1 MNEATD
7 TELLRDYA
15 ERGNEAAFCELV
27 ARHTDFV
34 YSSAL
39 RQVNS
44 PDLAADVAQSV
55 FADLAR
61 KAGSLAQSAQAGV
74 SLAGWLYRG
83 TRFAALNQLRDE
95 RRRRARERQ
104 AMEHFD
110 PAPGS
115 ASEWERMRPVLDQ
128 AMSELGEADR
138 EALLLRFFKNYDLRA
153 VGQALGTSDDAA
165 QKRVGRALEKLRALL
180 SERGVTT
187 SAAALSVA
195 LSANAV
201 TPAPAGLASLLF
213 TTALTGTAISASTAI
228 SATKTIAMTTLQKV
242 ILGAALSAAIGT
254 GIYAVH
260 QEAQKRQRDRAFQ
273 QQQASLNE
281 QLRELQRERDQATG
295 QARGLLAENRQLRS
309 NQNEA
314 ELLRLRGQVG
324 ALSRE
329 TDKLRQ
335 LILGMRD
342 DSRTNHLQ
350 YPTNLIAKGS
360 WGFAGYNTPAAALE
374 STLWA
379 KSTGN
384 ENIWLDSLS
393 DTNAAETL
401 KKNYIKGDSEE
412 ERSRFLVDQTTNW
425 TGFRILK
432 EVPVSEDMVLLQVQV
447 SALVNGKKQT
457 ADSIQEMRK
466 TDGIW
471 KSAQE
476 YMGD

>member
-153 VGQALGTSDDAA
+153 VGQALGASDDAA
-165 QKRVGRALEKLRALL
+165 QKRVAARWKNCARFFPSGADHLGRRPFRGAFGQCGHPGAGGFGFPAVHHRAYRDRRFGFNRHIRNQDHCHDHTSKSHPRSGAQRGDWDGDLRRA
-180 SERGVTT
+180 SGD
-187 SAAALSVA
+187 AK
-195 LSANAV
+195 
-201 TPAPAGLASLLF
+201 APTGPGLP
-213 TTALTGTAISASTAI
+213 TTAGVA
-228 SATKTIAMTTLQKV
+228 
-242 ILGAALSAAIGT
+242 
-254 GIYAVH
+254 
-260 QEAQKRQRDRAFQ
+260 
-273 QQQASLNE
+273 
-281 QLRELQRERDQATG
+281 
-295 QARGLLAENRQLRS
+295 
-309 NQNEA
+309 
-314 ELLRLRGQVG
+314 
-324 ALSRE
+324 
-329 TDKLRQ
+329 
-335 LILGMRD
+335 
-342 DSRTNHLQ
+342 
-350 YPTNLIAKGS
+350 
-360 WGFAGYNTPAAALE
+360 
-374 STLWA
+374 
-379 KSTGN
+379 
-384 ENIWLDSLS
+384 
-393 DTNAAETL
+393 
-401 KKNYIKGDSEE
+401 
-412 ERSRFLVDQTTNW
+412 
-425 TGFRILK
+425 
-432 EVPVSEDMVLLQVQV
+432 
-447 SALVNGKKQT
+447 
-457 ADSIQEMRK
+457 
-466 TDGIW
+466 
-471 KSAQE
+471 
-476 YMGD
+476 